1 MITVS
6 ADVTSKTCSFLA
18 LSYWVLIVYYTFQ
31 SVQKLERV
39 EQRLFEV
46 VEDLPV
52 TYLSSV
58 QIDDEIVVVAK
69 QRISAVVLNNSHG
82 PER

>member
-1 MITVS
+1 MQE
-6 ADVTSKTCSFLA
+6 LG
-18 LSYWVLIVYYTFQ
+18 
-31 SVQKLERV
+31 RV
-39 EQRLFEV
+39 EQHLFEA

-58 QIDDEIVVVAK
+58 RVDDEIVVVAK

-82 PER
+82 PTQYDTFLLNLIIFASVQFKTLLLKIF